1 MRLCAQKTYS
11 GVWFVRLM
19 PAATHN
25 ARMHRRRWIASAAL
39 LVSAPRTWASSPWEL
54 ALARAG
60 ALRDQAVRSG
70 DQPYGA
76 VVADAQGR
84 IVAEAP
90 SRVVALGDP
99 DAHAERQALLA
110 AQRALNRE
118 DLGGLVL
125 VGSARACAAC
135 ERAAARAGVAL
146 LVSPQ
151 GASGPALIDAAGRGD
166 AQALSRALDDGAR
179 IDTRDLRGRTPLLVA
194 VQQGHDS
201 AARLLIRRGAD
212 INAQDEISDS
222 PFLLAGARG
231 RTAMLAEMLGPP
243 SGSPDR
249 PDYRRLNRYGGTAL
263 IPACHYGHVETV
275 RLLLAASR
283 IDVDHVNRLGWT
295 ALLEAVILGDGG
307 AAHTEIV
314 RLLLAHGAQPDKPDA
329 QGVSPLTHAQ
339 QRGQS
344 AVADL
349 ISAAALRRTR
359 SS

>member
-1 MRLCAQKTYS
+1 MRDA
-11 GVWFVRLM
+11 
-19 PAATHN
+19 
-25 ARMHRRRWIASAAL
+25 
-39 LVSAPRTWASSPWEL
+39 
-54 ALARAG
+54 
-60 ALRDQAVRSG
+60 AVRSG
-70 DQPYGA
+70 DQAYGA

-84 IVAEAP
+84 VLAEAP
-90 SRVVALGDP
+90 SRVIALSDP
-99 DAHAERQALLA
+99 NAHAERQALLA
-110 AQRALNRE
+110 AQRALQRQ

-125 VGSARACAAC
+125 VGSSRACAAC
-135 ERAAARAGVAL
+135 ERAAAQAGVAR
-146 LVSPQ
+146 LVSPE
-151 GASGPALIDAAGRGD
+151 GETEPALIEAAERGD
-166 AQALSRALDDGAR
+166 VTALTRWLDDSAR
-179 IDTRDLRGRTPLLVA
+179 IDTRDLRGRTPLLVT
-194 VQQGHDS
+194 VQRGHH
-201 AARLLIRRGAD
+201 AAAQLLIRRGAD

-243 SGSPDR
+243 SGSTDR
-249 PDYRRLNRYGGTAL
+249 PDYRRFNRYGGTAL

-314 RLLLAHGAQPDKPDA
+314 RLLLAHGAHPDKPDA
-329 QGVSPLTHAQ
+329 QGLSPLTHAQ

-349 ISAAALRRTR
+349 IRTAERRRTR